1 MHPQQGIDIFRPT
14 RRQAGL
20 IALAAIV
27 APLRPALAQIEVN
40 IVLRVTISKD
50 DGEII
55 TRDLKR
61 LRLAEPAEFVFVK
74 TDAQAFD
81 QLSSGDV
88 VQALTRLRIIVLSAA
103 RRVFGEMPSAAVRR
117 GAGTAEF
124 VAVINADCKILG
136 VTLRSHALRYEPVPP
151 L

>member
-1 MHPQQGIDIFRPT
+1 MHPQQGIDFFRPT

-103 RRVFGEMPSAAVRR
+103 RRVFGEMPSAAVLR
-117 GAGTAEF
+117 GDGTAEF

>member
-1 MHPQQGIDIFRPT
+1 MHPQQGIDFFRPT

-20 IALAAIV
+20 IALATIV
-27 APLRPALAQIEVN
+27 APLRPALAQIDVN

-61 LRLAEPAEFVFVK
+61 LRLAEPAEFIFVK

-103 RRVFGEMPSAAVRR
+103 RRVFGDMPSAAVLR
-117 GAGTAEF
+117 GDSTPEF